1 VRLYSILD
9 PILRPLAM
17 RLYRVDLRG
26 AHRVPLTGPVILA
39 ANHESILD
47 GLFLALATRRQVRF
61 MAKKELYR
69 IPLLKQLLEG
79 VGAFPVDRQAD
90 EGRAVRRGVELL
102 EQGQVV
108 GIFPQGTCL
117 PYRSRPFRRG
127 AARLALAS
135 GAPIVPV
142 ALVHT
147 ERALRPGK
155 LRIGFP
161 RVPILIG
168 EPIPV
173 EPRQA
178 TPDDEVALTA
188 RLEQAVEE
196 LRAPFGLPE
205 HVWIDS

>member
-17 RLYRVDLRG
+17 RVYRVDLRG
-26 AHRVPLTGPVILA
+26 AHRIPPTGPVILA

-47 GLFLALATRRQVRF
+47 GLFLALSTRRQVRF
-61 MAKKELYR
+61 MAKVELYR
-69 IPLLKQLLEG
+69 VPILKQLLEG

-90 EGRAVRRGVELL
+90 EGRAVLRGVELL
-102 EQGQVV
+102 EQGEVV

-117 PYRSRPFRRG
+117 PYRSRPFKRG
-127 AARLALAS
+127 AARLALAA

-155 LRIGFP
+155 VRVGFP

-173 EPRQA
+173 ERRES
-178 TPDDEVALTA
+178 TPDDEVALTTQ
-188 RLEQAVEE
+188 LEQAVQE
-196 LRAPFGLPE
+196 LRAPFGPPE
-205 HVWIDS
+205 HVWIDD